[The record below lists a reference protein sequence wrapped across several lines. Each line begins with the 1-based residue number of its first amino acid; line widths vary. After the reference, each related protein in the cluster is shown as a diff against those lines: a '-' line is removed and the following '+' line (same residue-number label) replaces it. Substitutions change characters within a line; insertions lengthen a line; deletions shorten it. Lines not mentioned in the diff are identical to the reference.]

1 MKTRALI
8 LTALTLLFVT
18 TASAQQLPP
27 GRWWRVPKIVDT
39 LGLSQDQQNRLEAI
53 FRTAASDLI
62 DRKAEVEKQNIVLR
76 GELDQQQLDRQAIRA
91 AGAKLNDARSR
102 LFEREL
108 MMLVDMRGVLSDAQW
123 TRLRSELDRAKTEK
137 PQPMRRRQ

>member
-8 LTALTLLFVT
+8 LTALTLLFMT

-27 GRWWRVPKIVDT
+27 GRWWRMPRIVDT

-53 FRTAASDLI
+53 FRTAASELI
-62 DRKAEVEKQNIVLR
+62 DRKADVEKQSIALR
-76 GELDQQQLDRQAIRA
+76 GELDQPQLDRQAIRS
-91 AGAKLNDARSR
+91 AGTKLNDARSR

-123 TRLRSELDRAKTEK
+123 SRLRSELDRAKADR
-137 PQPMRRRQ
+137 QPRKR